1 MRVLYTDRIGIWSV
15 GFCAGRKAAEP
26 GEKPSEQDEN
36 QQQTQPT
43 YDTGPKLNPGQI
55 GGRRAHSPLRFPCSP
70 VKPFLMIK
78 HFICSF
84 CFQLSVLQARMREA
98 LEYFYRL
105 RGLQSKAD
113 IAEFEL
119 KCIENGDKLVTLQ
132 SDMMRVIEHIN
143 RFLEANNAAHDVI
156 SMEAAKIAQTP
167 TSGTMVA

>member
-1 MRVLYTDRIGIWSV
+1 MFFS
-15 GFCAGRKAAEP
+15 
-26 GEKPSEQDEN
+26 
-36 QQQTQPT
+36 
-43 YDTGPKLNPGQI
+43 
-55 GGRRAHSPLRFPCSP
+55 
-70 VKPFLMIK
+70 
-78 HFICSF
+78 
-84 CFQLSVLQARMREA
+84 FQLSVLQARMREA

-119 KCIENGDKLVTLQ
+119 KCIENGGKLVTLQ

>member
-1 MRVLYTDRIGIWSV
+1 MR
-15 GFCAGRKAAEP
+15 A
-26 GEKPSEQDEN
+26 
-36 QQQTQPT
+36 
-43 YDTGPKLNPGQI
+43 
-55 GGRRAHSPLRFPCSP
+55 
-70 VKPFLMIK
+70 
-78 HFICSF
+78 
-84 CFQLSVLQARMREA
+84 A

-167 TSGTMVA
+167 TSGTMVAWNHDFTNITSEKMDCKKEERTWTNI

>member
-1 MRVLYTDRIGIWSV
+1 MLLYCV
-15 GFCAGRKAAEP
+15 K
-26 GEKPSEQDEN
+26 
-36 QQQTQPT
+36 QQTRIIS
-43 YDTGPKLNPGQI
+43 K
-55 GGRRAHSPLRFPCSP
+55 SCSP
-70 VKPFLMIK
+70 IFRSTNLIDALVIHCLTIRLFTLEFYFSKTFFETYLLINLNL
-78 HFICSF
+78 FFS
-84 CFQLSVLQARMREA
+84 FQLSVLQARMREA

-119 KCIENGDKLVTLQ
+119 KCIENGGKLVTLQ

>member
-1 MRVLYTDRIGIWSV
+1 MSLYCV
-15 GFCAGRKAAEP
+15 K
-26 GEKPSEQDEN
+26 
-36 QQQTQPT
+36 QQTRIIS
-43 YDTGPKLNPGQI
+43 K
-55 GGRRAHSPLRFPCSP
+55 PCSP
-70 VKPFLMIK
+70 IFRSTNLLDALVIHCLTIRLFTLEFYFSKTLFETYLLINLNL
-78 HFICSF
+78 FFS
-84 CFQLSVLQARMREA
+84 FQLSVLQARMREA

-119 KCIENGDKLVTLQ
+119 KCIENGGKLVTLQ

>member
-1 MRVLYTDRIGIWSV
+1 MSLYCV
-15 GFCAGRKAAEP
+15 K
-26 GEKPSEQDEN
+26 
-36 QQQTQPT
+36 QQTRIIS
-43 YDTGPKLNPGQI
+43 K
-55 GGRRAHSPLRFPCSP
+55 SCSP
-70 VKPFLMIK
+70 IFRSTNLIDALVIHCLTIRLFTLEFYFSKTLFETYLLINLNL
-78 HFICSF
+78 FFS
-84 CFQLSVLQARMREA
+84 FQLSVLQARMREA

-119 KCIENGDKLVTLQ
+119 KCIENGGKLVTLQ

>member
-1 MRVLYTDRIGIWSV
+1 VTL
-15 GFCAGRKAAEP
+15 
-26 GEKPSEQDEN
+26 
-36 QQQTQPT
+36 
-43 YDTGPKLNPGQI
+43 
-55 GGRRAHSPLRFPCSP
+55 
-70 VKPFLMIK
+70 VKINLCF
-78 HFICSF
+78 F
-84 CFQLSVLQARMREA
+84 FQLFVLQGRMREA

-119 KCIENGDKLVTLQ
+119 KCIDNGDKLVTLQ

-143 RFLEANNAAHDVI
+143 RFLEANNTAHDVI

>member
-1 MRVLYTDRIGIWSV
+1 
-15 GFCAGRKAAEP
+15 
-26 GEKPSEQDEN
+26 
-36 QQQTQPT
+36 
-43 YDTGPKLNPGQI
+43 
-55 GGRRAHSPLRFPCSP
+55 
-70 VKPFLMIK
+70 
-78 HFICSF
+78 
-84 CFQLSVLQARMREA
+84 MREA

-132 SDMMRVIEHIN
+132 SEMMSVIEHIN

-167 TSGTMVA
+167 TSSTTVTWNHDLINRTSLKKWIVKNRRETDENI

>member
-1 MRVLYTDRIGIWSV
+1 MSLYCV
-15 GFCAGRKAAEP
+15 K
-26 GEKPSEQDEN
+26 
-36 QQQTQPT
+36 QQTRIIS
-43 YDTGPKLNPGQI
+43 K
-55 GGRRAHSPLRFPCSP
+55 SCSP
-70 VKPFLMIK
+70 IFRSTNLIDALVIHCLTIRLFTLEFYFSKTLFETYLLINLNL
-78 HFICSF
+78 FFS
-84 CFQLSVLQARMREA
+84 FQLSVLQARMREA

-119 KCIENGDKLVTLQ
+119 KCVENGGKLVTLQ

>member
-1 MRVLYTDRIGIWSV
+1 MLLYCV
-15 GFCAGRKAAEP
+15 K
-26 GEKPSEQDEN
+26 
-36 QQQTQPT
+36 QQTRIIS
-43 YDTGPKLNPGQI
+43 K
-55 GGRRAHSPLRFPCSP
+55 SCSP
-70 VKPFLMIK
+70 IFRSTNLIDALVIHCLTIRLFTLEFYFSKTLFETYLLINLNL
-78 HFICSF
+78 FFS
-84 CFQLSVLQARMREA
+84 FQLSVLQARMREA

-119 KCIENGDKLVTLQ
+119 KCIENGGKLVTLQ

>member
-1 MRVLYTDRIGIWSV
+1 MSLYCV
-15 GFCAGRKAAEP
+15 K
-26 GEKPSEQDEN
+26 
-36 QQQTQPT
+36 QQTRIIS
-43 YDTGPKLNPGQI
+43 K
-55 GGRRAHSPLRFPCSP
+55 SCSP
-70 VKPFLMIK
+70 IFRSTNLIDALVIHCLTIRLFTLEFYFSKTLFETYLLINLNL
-78 HFICSF
+78 FFS
-84 CFQLSVLQARMREA
+84 FQLSVLQARMREA

-119 KCIENGDKLVTLQ
+119 KCIENGGKLVTLQ

-156 SMEAAKIAQTP
+156 SMEAAKIAQAP